1 MQWFS
6 RTSIRY
12 KILII
17 PACACLSFIAYLAYN
32 YVANAD
38 TSVRLTKLRDVYFP
52 VLQAANA
59 NIERLDRID
68 ELMTQAISTGE
79 SDPLDAVRELHE
91 AMNGDFEQQEKLLPD
106 AKTSIDKV
114 KLLAD
119 GYVKISLKVAD
130 VMLSGKGLDKIQ
142 RSIADKS
149 KLQKQLREE
158 LKQFRDTSY
167 ENFTGTVTAA
177 DESLHR
183 VLSVGL
189 GIGGATILL
198 VIAVSL
204 PVSGAIMSALR
215 KITDSLQEIAEGDGD
230 LTRRI
235 HVGAQDE
242 LGKLAADFN
251 RFVDK
256 LQKAIGEVVHA
267 VGPLR
272 DVSHALED
280 VMKQTTG
287 LSSKQSRDS
296 ERMLEAIAVMSSKVS
311 DIATHAGSAAKLAS
325 SADDDAK
332 QGRVVVSSMVRSI
345 DEVASEVE
353 RAAGVIRQLESDVG
367 NVSKILDVI
376 KAVAEQTNLLAL
388 NAAIEAARA
397 GEQGRG
403 FAVVADEVRTLAS
416 RTQQSTAE
424 IRQVIEKLQSAAHSA
439 VEVMQSSQQRAGSGV
454 SQANAAGTSLQSITE
469 RIEAISG
476 MNREI
481 AAATTDQQKN
491 ADAIQSSVQNLR
503 DTASDSAGSVERV
516 AEFSGSLAR
525 LAAKLS
531 DVAGQ
536 FRI

>member
-38 TSVRLTKLRDVYFP
+38 TSVRLAKLRDVYFP
-52 VLQAANA
+52 VLQTANT
-59 NIERLDRID
+59 NLVRLDRID

-79 SDPLDAVRELHE
+79 SDPLDTVKQLHE
-91 AMNGDFEQQEKLLPD
+91 AMSADFGDQKKLLPD
-106 AKTSIDKV
+106 ARTSIDGIET
-114 KLLAD
+114 LAD
-119 GYVKISLKVAD
+119 RYVTISLKVSEA
-130 VMLSGKGLDKIQ
+130 MLSGKGLDAIQ

-149 KLQKQLREE
+149 KLQAQLK
-158 LKQFRDTSY
+158 LQLQQFRDTSY
-167 ENFTGTVTAA
+167 ENFTNTVTAT
-177 DESLHR
+177 DESQHR
-183 VLSVGL
+183 VLVVGL
-189 GIGGATILL
+189 AVGGATILL

-204 PVSGAIMSALR
+204 PVSGAIMSALG
-215 KITDSLQEIAEGDGD
+215 KITTSLQEIAEGDGD

-256 LQKAIGEVVHA
+256 LQKAIGEVVH
-267 VGPLR
+267 VVEPLR
-272 DVSHALED
+272 EVSHALED

-287 LSSKQSRDS
+287 LSSKQSSDS
-296 ERMLEAIAVMSSKVS
+296 ERMLDAIAVMSSKVS
-311 DIATHAGSAAKLAS
+311 DIATHAGSAAKMAT

-345 DEVASEVE
+345 DELASEVE
-353 RAAGVIRQLESDVG
+353 RASSVIRQLESDVG

-376 KAVAEQTNLLAL
+376 KAIAEQTNLLAL

-424 IRQVIEKLQSAAHSA
+424 IRQVIEKLQLAAHSA
-439 VEVMQSSQQRAGSGV
+439 VDVMQSSQQRASSGV
-454 SQANAAGTSLQSITE
+454 NQANAAGTSLQSITE

-481 AAATTDQQKN
+481 ATATTDQQKN

-503 DTASDSAGSVERV
+503 DTASDAAGSVARV

-536 FRI
+536 FRV

>member
-17 PACACLSFIAYLAYN
+17 PACACLSFMAYLAYN

-38 TSVRLTKLRDVYFP
+38 TSVRLAMLRDVYFP
-52 VLQAANA
+52 VLQTANT
-59 NIERLDRID
+59 NLVRLDRID

-79 SDPLDAVRELHE
+79 ADPLETVEHLHE
-91 AMNGDFEQQEKLLPD
+91 AMNTDFAKQKKLLPGD
-106 AKTSIDKV
+106 KASIEKAEA
-114 KLLAD
+114 LT
-119 GYVKISLKVAD
+119 GRYVDVSLKVAN
-130 VMLSGKGLDKIQ
+130 VMLSGKGTDSIK
-142 RSIADKS
+142 RSITDKAA
-149 KLQKQLREE
+149 LQKQLKPA
-158 LKQFRDTSY
+158 LQQFRDLSY

-183 VLSVGL
+183 VLTVGL
-189 GIGGATILL
+189 VIGAATVLL

-204 PVSGAIMSALR
+204 PVSGSIMSALR
-215 KITDSLQEIAEGDGD
+215 KITTSLQEIAEGDGD

-242 LGKLAADFN
+242 LGKLATDFN

-256 LQKAIGEVVHA
+256 LQKAIGEVVH
-267 VGPLR
+267 VVEPLR
-272 DVSHALED
+272 EVSHALED

-287 LSSKQSRDS
+287 LSSKQSHDS
-296 ERMLEAIAVMSSKVS
+296 ERMLDAIALMSSKVS
-311 DIATHAGSAAKLAS
+311 DIATHAGSAAKLAT

-353 RAAGVIRQLESDVG
+353 RASGVIRQLESDVG

-376 KAVAEQTNLLAL
+376 KAIAEQTNLLAL

-424 IRQVIEKLQSAAHSA
+424 IRGVIEKLQSAAHSA
-439 VEVMQSSQQRAGSGV
+439 VDVMQSSQHRASSSV
-454 SQANAAGTSLQSITE
+454 SEANAAGTALQSITE
-469 RIEAISG
+469 RIGAISG
-476 MNREI
+476 MSREI
-481 AAATTDQQKN
+481 ASATTDQQQN

-503 DTASDSAGSVERV
+503 DTAADAAGSVARV
-516 AEFSGSLAR
+516 AEFSGSLSR
-525 LAAKLS
+525 LAIKLG
-531 DVAGQ
+531 DVAKQ
-536 FRI
+536 FRV